1 MPGLRRI
8 VAVVVVSSVV
18 SAGLALLGA
27 WLLFRDDPVTEFVD
41 SRTAGESA
49 ETAPGAE
56 VEPDA
61 DVEPDVEV
69 ESQTTPE
76 ADLQPGVEVER
87 EAAPEPEIPPAE
99 EREAEAAIETDVES
113 AEEATEPEVAE
124 EPADPEPE
132 PSPAVGE
139 VMVGD
144 LARSADTLIAA
155 SRGRTCAVGPDLT
168 VACWGQ
174 DGLRERLSAAGLSD
188 VVAVSTG
195 DDPDVGLHVCALHEG
210 GTVSCW
216 GPGFEG
222 QLGQGD
228 RGSRYLPAAVPG
240 ITDAVAV
247 GAGWS
252 HTCAVHGDG
261 GVSCWGGNWAGQLGD
276 GTEESRLLPQ
286 RVPGLEGVV
295 TISAGSESNCAIHVD
310 GALSCWGWA
319 AGFGAPDYT
328 SPKRVGDLPA
338 VVSVAVGAHQTCA
351 VTVDG
356 KVYCWFAGSLSRPVR
371 MAGIDDVVTVAVG
384 DGSVCAL
391 HRDGGVSCWGQ
402 NNSAGQLGRRDH
414 GAHAAAG
421 SACCHQRRG
430 RCEHQLG
437 IARGGRTCLRDARGR
452 FGLLLGRQ
460 RTRATG

>member
-1 MPGLRRI
+1 M
-8 VAVVVVSSVV
+8 VVVSSVV
-18 SAGLALLGA
+18 SAGLGVLGA

-41 SRTAGESA
+41 SRPPGESV

-99 EREAEAAIETDVES
+99 EREAEVAIETDVES

-240 ITDAVAV
+240 ISDAVAV
-247 GAGWS
+247 GAGWA

-261 GVSCWGGNWAGQLGD
+261 GVSCWGAIGRASSATGPRSPGCCRRECRAWRVWWP
-276 GTEESRLLPQ
+276 SRQ
-286 RVPGLEGVV
+286 
-295 TISAGSESNCAIHVD
+295 
-310 GALSCWGWA
+310 ALS
-319 AGFGAPDYT
+319 PPVPST
-328 SPKRVGDLPA
+328 STEPSRVG
-338 VVSVAVGAHQTCA
+338 
-351 VTVDG
+351 
-356 KVYCWFAGSLSRPVR
+356 
-371 MAGIDDVVTVAVG
+371 
-384 DGSVCAL
+384 
-391 HRDGGVSCWGQ
+391 GGPQ
-402 NNSAGQLGRRDH
+402 DSAR
-414 GAHAAAG
+414 
-421 SACCHQRRG
+421 
-430 RCEHQLG
+430 
-437 IARGGRTCLRDARGR
+437 
-452 FGLLLGRQ
+452 
-460 RTRATG
+460 RATRRPRGCETFRRLFPSQSARS